1 MSVVDTVRHFVIMK
15 GLIWLWCGG

>member
-15 GLIWLWCGG
+15 GWIWLWCGG